1 MVLRGKEISGYSL
14 PAFLLS
20 VSVARLT
27 IHYIGHVRIPRPPHS
42 PQSGS
47 GIPGLCTHDTL
58 LRHYVVIRVR
68 HGLLPESKREGWR
81 SSFRVRDGGGAI
93 FHRRKQ
99 QFRQF

>member
-1 MVLRGKEISGYSL
+1 MVLRGEELSRYSL
-14 PAFLLS
+14 PALLLS
-20 VSVARLT
+20 IGIARLT
-27 IHYIGHVRIPRPPHS
+27 LHYIGHVRIPRPPHS
-42 PQSGS
+42 PQSRS
-47 GIPGLCTHDTL
+47 GVPRLCTHDTL